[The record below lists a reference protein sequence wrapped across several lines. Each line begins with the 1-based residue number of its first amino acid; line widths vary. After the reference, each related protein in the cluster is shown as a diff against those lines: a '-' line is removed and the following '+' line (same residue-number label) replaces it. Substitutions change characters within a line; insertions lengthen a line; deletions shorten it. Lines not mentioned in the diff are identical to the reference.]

1 MIYNCFRKIKGCDLL
16 NWIEVK
22 IKTKPENE
30 DIVSHILYE
39 NGANGLAIEDPR
51 DITALSKR
59 EEDWD
64 FIDPRL
70 IKADEDGIV
79 LKAYFSEEEDVEA
92 IIGRINE
99 LIEVQGLGEIILSE
113 VDESDWAENW
123 KSHYKTT
130 RIGKRIVIKPSWEI
144 FEPDS
149 GDIVIHLDPGMAFGT
164 GSHETTAMCTEA
176 LERYVK
182 PGATVFDVGCG
193 SGILSVVA
201 AKLGAERVLG
211 IDLDPM
217 CVKVS
222 KENFQIN
229 GVGDKTEAIQGNLL
243 DMVDEKADII
253 VANIIA
259 EIVAGL
265 VPELKGF
272 LKEEGLI
279 IASGIIDEKLHLVED
294 ALIQSGYSILDSR
307 SLNGWCAVVA
317 VKR

>member
-1 MIYNCFRKIKGCDLL
+1 L

-22 IKTKPENE
+22 IKTKQENE

-51 DITALSKR
+51 DITALSKK

-64 FIDPRL
+64 FIDPQL
-70 IKADEDGIV
+70 IKIDEDGIV
-79 LKAYFSEEEDVEA
+79 LKAYFSEEEDIEVITGK
-92 IIGRINE
+92 IIE
-99 LIEVQGLGEIILSE
+99 LIEAQGLGEILLSE

-123 KSHYKTT
+123 KKHYKTT
-130 RIGKRIVIKPSWEI
+130 RIGKRIVIKPSWET
-144 FEPDS
+144 FEPEA
-149 GDIVIHLDPGMAFGT
+149 GDIVIQLDPGMAFGT

-176 LERYVK
+176 LEKFVK

-217 CVKVS
+217 CVKIS

-229 GVGDKTEAIQGNLL
+229 KVEDKAEAIHGNLL

-265 VPELKGF
+265 VPQLISF
-272 LKEEGLI
+272 LKDGGLI
-279 IASGIIDEKLHLVED
+279 IASGIIDEKLQLVED
-294 ALIQSGYSILDSR
+294 ALMESGYSILDSR

-317 VKR
+317 KR

>member
-1 MIYNCFRKIKGCDLL
+1 M

-22 IKTKPENE
+22 IKTKQENE

-51 DITALSKR
+51 DITALSKK

-64 FIDPRL
+64 FIDPQL
-70 IKADEDGIV
+70 IKIDEDGIV
-79 LKAYFSEEEDVEA
+79 LKAYFSEEEDIEA
-92 IIGRINE
+92 ITGKIIE
-99 LIEVQGLGEIILSE
+99 LIEAQGLGEILLSE

-123 KSHYKTT
+123 KKHYKTT
-130 RIGKRIVIKPSWEI
+130 RIGKRIVIKPSWET
-144 FEPDS
+144 FEPEA
-149 GDIVIHLDPGMAFGT
+149 GDIVIQLDPGMAFGT

-176 LERYVK
+176 LERFVK

-217 CVKVS
+217 CVKIS

-229 GVGDKTEAIQGNLL
+229 QVEDKAEVIHGNLL

-265 VPELKGF
+265 VPQLISF
-272 LKEEGLI
+272 LKDDGLI
-279 IASGIIDEKLHLVED
+279 IASGIIDEKLNLVED
-294 ALIQSGYSILDSR
+294 ALMESGYSILDSR

-317 VKR
+317 KR

>member
-1 MIYNCFRKIKGCDLL
+1 M

-22 IKTKPENE
+22 IKTKQENE

-51 DITALSKR
+51 DITALSKK

-64 FIDPRL
+64 FIDPQL
-70 IKADEDGIV
+70 IKIDEDGIV
-79 LKAYFSEEEDVEA
+79 LKAYFSEEEDIEA
-92 IIGRINE
+92 ITGKIIE
-99 LIEVQGLGEIILSE
+99 LIEAQGLGEILLSE

-123 KSHYKTT
+123 KKHYKTT
-130 RIGKRIVIKPSWEI
+130 RIGKRIVIKPSWET
-144 FEPDS
+144 FEPEA
-149 GDIVIHLDPGMAFGT
+149 GDIVIQLDPGMAFGT

-176 LERYVK
+176 LEKFVK

-217 CVKVS
+217 CVKIS

-229 GVGDKTEAIQGNLL
+229 KVEDKAEAIHGNLL

-265 VPELKGF
+265 VPQLISF
-272 LKEEGLI
+272 LKDGGLI
-279 IASGIIDEKLHLVED
+279 IASGIIDEKLQLVED
-294 ALIQSGYSILDSR
+294 ALMESGYSILDSR

-317 VKR
+317 KR

>member
-1 MIYNCFRKIKGCDLL
+1 M

-22 IKTKPENE
+22 IKTKQENE

-51 DITALSKR
+51 DITALSKK

-64 FIDPRL
+64 FIDPQL
-70 IKADEDGIV
+70 IKIDEDGIV
-79 LKAYFSEEEDVEA
+79 LKAYFSEEEDIEVITGK
-92 IIGRINE
+92 IIE
-99 LIEVQGLGEIILSE
+99 LIEAQGLGEILLSE

-123 KSHYKTT
+123 KKHYKTT
-130 RIGKRIVIKPSWEI
+130 RIGKRIVIKPSWET
-144 FEPDS
+144 FEPEA
-149 GDIVIHLDPGMAFGT
+149 GDIVIQLDPGMAFGT

-176 LERYVK
+176 LEKFVK

-217 CVKVS
+217 CVKIS

-229 GVGDKTEAIQGNLL
+229 KVEDKAEAIHGNLL

-265 VPELKGF
+265 VPQLISF
-272 LKEEGLI
+272 LKDGGLI
-279 IASGIIDEKLHLVED
+279 IASGIIDEKLQLVED
-294 ALIQSGYSILDSR
+294 ALMESGYSILDSR

-317 VKR
+317 KR

>member
-1 MIYNCFRKIKGCDLL
+1 M

-22 IKTKPENE
+22 IKTRPENE
-30 DIVSHILYE
+30 DIVSHILYD

-64 FIDPRL
+64 FIDPQL
-70 IKADEDGIV
+70 VKVDDDGIV
-79 LKAYFSEEEDVEA
+79 LKAYFSEEEDINA
-92 IIGRINE
+92 ITGRISE
-99 LIEVQGLGEIILSE
+99 FIESQGLGEILFSE

-123 KSHYKTT
+123 KKHYKTT
-130 RIGKRIVIKPSWEI
+130 RIGKSIVIKPSWEAY
-144 FEPDS
+144 EPET
-149 GDIVIHLDPGMAFGT
+149 GDILIHLDPGMAFGT

-176 LERYVK
+176 LEKYVK
-182 PGATVFDVGCG
+182 PGTTVFDVGCG

-201 AKLGAERVLG
+201 AKLGADRVLG

-222 KENFQIN
+222 KENFKIN
-229 GVGDKTEAIQGNLL
+229 EVEDKTEVIQGNLL

-265 VPELKGF
+265 IPELKDF
-272 LKEEGLI
+272 LKEEGII

-294 ALIQSGYSILDSR
+294 SLVQSGYSILDSR

-317 VKR
+317 KR

>member
-1 MIYNCFRKIKGCDLL
+1 M

-22 IKTKPENE
+22 IKTRPENE
-30 DIVSHILYE
+30 DIVSHILYD

-64 FIDPRL
+64 FIDPQL
-70 IKADEDGIV
+70 VKVDDDGIV
-79 LKAYFSEEEDVEA
+79 LKAYFSEEEDINA
-92 IIGRINE
+92 ITGRISE
-99 LIEVQGLGEIILSE
+99 FIESQGLGEILFSE

-123 KSHYKTT
+123 KKHYKTT
-130 RIGKRIVIKPSWEI
+130 RIGKSIVIKPSWEAY
-144 FEPDS
+144 EPET
-149 GDIVIHLDPGMAFGT
+149 GDILIHLDPGMAFGT

-176 LERYVK
+176 LEKYVK
-182 PGATVFDVGCG
+182 PGTTVFDVGCG

-201 AKLGAERVLG
+201 AKLGADRVLG

-222 KENFQIN
+222 KENFKIN
-229 GVGDKTEAIQGNLL
+229 EVEDKTEVIQGNLL

-265 VPELKGF
+265 IPELKDF
-272 LKEEGLI
+272 LKEEGII

-294 ALIQSGYSILDSR
+294 SLVHSGYSILDSR

-317 VKR
+317 KR

>member
-1 MIYNCFRKIKGCDLL
+1 M

-22 IKTKPENE
+22 IKTKQENE

-51 DITALSKR
+51 DITELSKR

-64 FIDPRL
+64 FIDPQL
-70 IKADEDGIV
+70 IKVDDDGIV
-79 LKAYFSEEEDVEA
+79 LKAYFSEEEDIDA
-92 IIGRINE
+92 ITGRISE
-99 LIEVQGLGEIILSE
+99 LIEAEGLGEILLSE

-123 KSHYKTT
+123 KNHYRTT
-130 RIGKRIVIKPSWEI
+130 RIGKSIVIKPSWET
-144 FEPDS
+144 FDPEAD
-149 GDIVIHLDPGMAFGT
+149 DIVIHLDPGMAFGT

-176 LERYVK
+176 LEKYVK
-182 PGATVFDVGCG
+182 PGTTVFDVGCG

-201 AKLGAERVLG
+201 AKLGADRVLG

-222 KENFQIN
+222 KENFKIN
-229 GVGDKTEAIQGNLL
+229 EVEGKAEVIQGNLL

-265 VPELKGF
+265 VPELKDF

-279 IASGIIDEKLHLVED
+279 IASGIIDEKLRLVED
-294 ALIQSGYSILDSR
+294 SLVQSGYSILDSR

-317 VKR
+317 KR